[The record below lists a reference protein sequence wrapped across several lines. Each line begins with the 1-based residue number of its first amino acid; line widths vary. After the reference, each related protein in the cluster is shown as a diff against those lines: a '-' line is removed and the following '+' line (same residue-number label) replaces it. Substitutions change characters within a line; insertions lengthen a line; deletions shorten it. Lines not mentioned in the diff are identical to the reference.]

1 MSEQQSIAKFII
13 EKGFFSKD
21 IPSEITSTILSKKMD
36 NIDISAATLSNRGLN
51 KWSKLVEYSIPK
63 KDNFRRICAIPHPL
77 HYLVLAKIIEDN
89 WSELNN
95 HFNKS
100 NISLSV
106 PVLSDNSIE
115 PKKKMSE
122 KNNIRIEK
130 LSLNKYILCLDIN
143 RYYPSIYT
151 HSIPWALHTKEV
163 AKSNTNNN
171 DLLGNKLDKVIRNMQ
186 DGQTLGIPIGPMSSW
201 IIQEIIGTAL
211 DEEFK
216 NQMGYS
222 VEGYRYTDDMEYY
235 FKTFE
240 EANKALIIMNKVLK
254 SYELDLNVTKTK
266 INKIPQLIE
275 SEWTFYF
282 KKFKFRETKNKPEL
296 SLKMQN
302 VDLKEYFNQ
311 MFKYKNETE
320 DKGIMKYALI
330 ILRSVIIKKENWG
343 IFESLLLQ
351 TALVDSS
358 TIPLIFETIETYKYR
373 GYPINLEKI
382 SEFINSIIK
391 EHIELRNDYEV
402 FWALS
407 LANKFEISIDED
419 VAKIL
424 LKYDNSI
431 INILVLI
438 LESKNLL
445 SGVLEFSY
453 YKTLIN
459 DNNLYG
465 ENWLLLYECCKNGW
479 LDKDEEI
486 LRNDIF
492 FKQLL
497 DNDITFICPHFSY
510 IRERVKK
517 SIISLCKEK
526 YIEIAAQENNIAT
539 IFNDILR
546 MYSFELDT
554 ILRDEILN
562 VLETEIDELLSSGR
576 RVENEPEPEG
586 E

>member
-1 MSEQQSIAKFII
+1 MSEQQSIAKCII
-13 EKGFFSKD
+13 EKGFFSRD
-21 IPSEITSTILSKKMD
+21 IPSEITSTILSEKMN
-36 NIDISAATLSNRGLN
+36 NIDISDARLINRSRN
-51 KWSKLVEYSIPK
+51 KKSKLVEYSIPK

-77 HYLVLAKIIEDN
+77 HYLILAEIIEDN
-89 WSELNN
+89 WSELNTY
-95 HFNKS
+95 FNKS
-100 NISLSV
+100 EISLSS
-106 PVLSDNSIE
+106 PVLSGNSIE

-122 KNNIRIEK
+122 KNNIRIAK

-151 HSIPWALHTKEV
+151 HSISWALHTKEV
-163 AKSNTNNN
+163 AKANPYND
-171 DLLGNKLDKVIRNMQ
+171 DLLGNKLDKAIRNMQ

-201 IIQEIIGTAL
+201 IIQEIIGTSL

-240 EANKALIIMNKVLK
+240 EANKALTIMNKVLK
-254 SYELDLNVTKTK
+254 SYELDFNVTKTK
-266 INKIPQLIE
+266 INKIPLFLE
-275 SEWTFYF
+275 PEWTFYF
-282 KKFKFRETKNKPEL
+282 KKYKFRNAKNKPEL
-296 SLKMQN
+296 SSKMQG

-320 DKGIMKYALI
+320 DKGIMKYALT
-330 ILRSVIIKKENWG
+330 ILRNVIIKKENWA

-351 TALVDSS
+351 TALVESS

-382 SEFINSIIK
+382 SEFINCIIK

-407 LANKFEISIDED
+407 LANKFEISIDEE
-419 VAKIL
+419 VTKSL
-424 LKYDNSI
+424 LKYENSI

-465 ENWLLLYECCKNGW
+465 ENWFLLYECCKNGW

-497 DNDITFICPHFSY
+497 DNDITFICPNFSY
-510 IRERVKK
+510 IRESVKN

-526 YIEIAAQENNIAT
+526 YTEMAAPENNIIT
-539 IFNDILR
+539 IFNDILQ

-554 ILRDEILN
+554 ILRDEIIN
-562 VLETEIDELLSSGR
+562 VLEADSLLDLGLREENVPRPEDETE
-576 RVENEPEPEG
+576 
-586 E
+586 